1 MNTLQ
6 LQKQTDGGGVARSG
20 YVGDTAKARALKNIG
35 YYGIFIMD
43 PSVPKKMS
51 LRKRIC
57 DAFEIPEEVLFD
69 KTRKREVVNARQV
82 YTFLVKKVSE
92 KLLKELEEKTKPRLS
107 LMNNDEVLEYKRKLF
122 RLTRNKTLSPLGN
135 HIGGK
140 DHATIVHTMKAV
152 NNYYETEPFYRNLI
166 DSVTEEIYCGRVELP
181 MIEQPMML

>member
-43 PSVPKKMS
+43 PTVPKKMS

-82 YTFLVKKVSE
+82 YTYLVKTVSE
-92 KLLKELEEKTKPRLS
+92 KLLEELKEKTEPHLQW
-107 LMNNDEVLEYKRKLF
+107 MNNDEIYEYNKKLQ
-122 RLTRNKTLSPLGN
+122 RLTRNKTLSALGL
-135 HIGGK
+135 HIGGR
-140 DHATIVHTMKAV
+140 DHATVCHTMKAV
-152 NNYYETEPFYRNLI
+152 QNYYDTETIIQNLI
-166 DSVTEEIYCGRVELP
+166 DTVTEELYRGKIELP
-181 MIEQPMML
+181 TVE